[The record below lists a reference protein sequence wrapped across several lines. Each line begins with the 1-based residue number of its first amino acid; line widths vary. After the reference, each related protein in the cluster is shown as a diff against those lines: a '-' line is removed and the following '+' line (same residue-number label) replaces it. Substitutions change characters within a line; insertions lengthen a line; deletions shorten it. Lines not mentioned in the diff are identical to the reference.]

1 MGLDLPQTWYTLL
14 HIPYI
19 WTVKPTVG
27 PYQKVKPSYSQLFS
41 CSMLSPWCASGGE
54 KNPSQHQ
61 SLPLSI
67 CLRKPLQLETLILPH
82 LHERVQHHNRHHHD
96 RLGAKRQAPNWTF
109 FWCEC
114 QVECRHFLEWLHK
127 HWKLAWGLNLRF
139 SGFLRSVSLWHCK
152 SFQPNPPPNFYLGKG
167 FSVGVSSC

>member
-27 PYQKVKPSYSQLFS
+27 PYQKVKSSYSQLFS

-54 KNPSQHQ
+54 KKSFPTSKSATLHLSAQAAAAGNPHFTS
-61 SLPLSI
+61 SS
-67 CLRKPLQLETLILPH
+67 
-82 LHERVQHHNRHHHD
+82 
-96 RLGAKRQAPNWTF
+96 RQAPNWTF

-167 FSVGVSSC
+167 FSVGMSSC